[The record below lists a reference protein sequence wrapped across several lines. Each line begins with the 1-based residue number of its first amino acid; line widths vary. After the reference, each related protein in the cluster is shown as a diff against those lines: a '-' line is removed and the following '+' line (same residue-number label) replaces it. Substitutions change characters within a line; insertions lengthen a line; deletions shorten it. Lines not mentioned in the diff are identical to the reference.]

1 VRFWRRD
8 SRLLIL
14 LVLLFP
20 EEDVGLNKIEDVSL
34 CKTAIGL
41 LSNVIWLYHDTRVYI
56 STEDVSAS

>member
-1 VRFWRRD
+1 M
-8 SRLLIL
+8 IL

-20 EEDVGLNKIEDVSL
+20 EENVGLNKIEDFSQ

>member
-1 VRFWRRD
+1 M
-8 SRLLIL
+8 IL

-20 EEDVGLNKIEDVSL
+20 EENVGLNKIEDFSQ

-41 LSNVIWLYHDTRVYI
+41 LSNVIWLYRDTRVYI